1 MRRSTAALFALFVIV
16 AAGAAAG
23 AAEIATLSTNA
34 IRGPLLAL
42 AEEFRKQ
49 TGDEVRIRF
58 DTSTSI
64 ARRMAGG
71 ESADVLV
78 STTAAVEQA
87 IKEGKAIAGSRVH
100 IGKVPVGVAI
110 RRGAR
115 RPDLSSVEAL
125 KASLVAAGTVGYS
138 QGASGVYTERML
150 RDLGLFDR
158 VKRVQTPTGSDML
171 QQLAMGTG
179 NEIGLTQVSEIMEWE
194 ERGIT
199 LVGPLPE
206 AVQYY
211 TSFDAVVLSG
221 ARAPDAARAF
231 VRAIA
236 APEAR
241 PRLSA
246 DGWVF

>member
-1 MRRSTAALFALFVIV
+1 MMRVAAALLALLV
-16 AAGAAAG
+16 AVVAVTAR
-23 AAEIATLSTNA
+23 AAEISTLSTNA

-42 AEEFRKQ
+42 AGEFRQ
-49 TGDEVRIRF
+49 RTGDEVRIQF

-87 IKEGKAIAGSRVH
+87 IKEGKAIADSRAH
-100 IGKVPVGVAI
+100 IGRVPVGVAI

-115 RPDLSSVEAL
+115 RPDLSSVETL
-125 KASLVAAGTVGYS
+125 KASLLQAGTVGYS
-138 QGASGVYTERML
+138 QGSSGIYTERML
-150 RDLGLFDR
+150 RELGLYDR
-158 VKRVQTPTGSDML
+158 VKRLQTATGADML
-171 QQLAMGTG
+171 QQLAAGTG

-199 LVGPLPE
+199 LVGLLPA

-211 TSFDAVVLSG
+211 TSFDAVVLMG
-221 ARAPDAARAF
+221 AKAPGPARAF

-241 PRLSA
+241 KHLA
-246 DGWVF
+246 ANGWQF